1 MGASSGLDVTVGE
14 HVEYSGSGHA
24 PGVYR
29 VVGIDEES
37 VTLLRVTDG
46 DGTRRATGAVVTV
59 ERPLVDFQSAPDPD
73 AGIDPVRWL
82 RNQLQGA
89 VWELRSL
96 TRL

>member
-1 MGASSGLDVTVGE
+1 MSGSSLESLEIRDHVEASGDE
-14 HVEYSGSGHA
+14 HV

-73 AGIDPVRWL
+73 AGIDPVRWF